1 MPEPHQKNNQ
11 SSNSSLP
18 SAEQIKKNKRI
29 MVLLF
34 AMFVAPILF
43 AVYIFNTDPSGTYA
57 TKNRG
62 NLITPAVILNN
73 IELEYIDNKK
83 SYKLVEQEHQWLM
96 VFIGAGECDVNCKR
110 QLVVM
115 RQTRLA
121 QGGEFTRVNRLYVI
135 QDKQSE
141 KFMKEVKAFHPDMD
155 IVTGSKAQLENVT
168 TQFTLADKVD
178 VGKSNRIYIVD
189 PIGNL
194 MMYYELDASASD
206 IAKDLTR
213 LLKVS
218 QMG

>member
-1 MPEPHQKNNQ
+1 MSESQQPN
-11 SSNSSLP
+11 SLP
-18 SAEQIKKNKRI
+18 SEAQIKKNKI
-29 MVLLF
+29 TMILLF
-34 AMFVAPILF
+34 LMFVAPILS
-43 AVYIFNTDPSGTYA
+43 AVYIFNTNTSDKYV

-62 NLITPAVILNN
+62 NLISPAIILKD
-73 IELEYIDNKK
+73 IELEYIENKK
-83 SYKLVEQEHQWLM
+83 PYKLVEQEHQWLM

-121 QGGEFTRVNRLYVI
+121 QGGEFTRVKRLYVI

-141 KFMKEVKAFHPDMD
+141 QFMKEVKAYHPDMD
-155 IVTGSKAQLENVT
+155 IVTGSKAQIENVT
-168 TQFTLADKVD
+168 AQFTLSDKLE

-194 MMYYELDASASD
+194 MMYYDLDAEASD

>member
-1 MPEPHQKNNQ
+1 MSDSNQ
-11 SSNSSLP
+11 PTSTP
-18 SAEQIKKNKRI
+18 SAEQIKKNKRTMI
-29 MVLLF
+29 LLF
-34 AMFVAPILF
+34 LMFIAPIF
-43 AVYIFNTDPSGTYA
+43 AAVYIFNTNPSGEYA

-62 NLITPAVILNN
+62 NLISPA
-73 IELEYIDNKK
+73 IELKNFELKFIDNKK
-83 SYKLVEQEHQWLM
+83 PYKLVEQEHQWLM
-96 VFIGAGECDVNCKR
+96 VFVGAGECDDNCKR

-121 QGGEFTRVNRLYVI
+121 QGGEFTRVKRLYVI
-135 QDKQSE
+135 QNKQTE
-141 KFMKEVKAFHPDMD
+141 KFMKEVKAYHPDMD
-155 IVTGSKAQLENVT
+155 IVTGSKQQLKNVT
-168 TQFTLADKVD
+168 TQFTLADKVN

-194 MMYYELDASASD
+194 MMYYELDAEAAD

>member
-1 MPEPHQKNNQ
+1 MSESQQSNNQ
-11 SSNSSLP
+11 TSSTP

-29 MVLLF
+29 MLLLF
-34 AMFVAPILF
+34 VMFAAPILL
-43 AVYIFNTDPSGTYA
+43 AVFVFNTDPSGKYA

-62 NLITPAVILNN
+62 NLITPAVELKN
-73 IELEYIDNKK
+73 IELKFIDSKK
-83 SYKLVEQEHQWLM
+83 PYKLVEQEHQWLM
-96 VFIGAGECDVNCKR
+96 VFVGAGECDVNCKR

-155 IVTGSKAQLENVT
+155 IVTGSKQQLENVV
-168 TQFTLADKVD
+168 TQFTLADKVN
-178 VGKSNRIYIVD
+178 VGTSNRIYIVD

-194 MMYYELDASASD
+194 MMYYELNAEASD

>member
-1 MPEPHQKNNQ
+1 MSESQQSNNQ
-11 SSNSSLP
+11 SSSTP
-18 SAEQIKKNKRI
+18 SAKQIKKNKRT
-29 MVLLF
+29 MLLLF
-34 AMFVAPILF
+34 VMFAAPILL
-43 AVYIFNTDPSGTYA
+43 AVFIFNTDPSGKYA

-62 NLITPAVILNN
+62 NLITPAVELKN
-73 IELEYIDNKK
+73 IELKFIDSKK
-83 SYKLVEQEHQWLM
+83 PYKLVEQEHQWLM
-96 VFIGAGECDVNCKR
+96 VFIGAGECDDNCKR

-135 QDKQSE
+135 QDKQSD

-155 IVTGSKAQLENVT
+155 IVTGTKQQLKNVT
-168 TQFTLADKVD
+168 TQFTLADEVH

-194 MMYYELDASASD
+194 MMYYELNAEASD